1 MDESDQIR
9 DTYAHFGLALYMA
22 QVLEHGLVNAMLVA
36 SIAGG
41 KRLPPSE
48 IDAFM
53 DKKFELTLGR
63 LIRDLRDHITV
74 EDSLAELLADALR
87 KRNWLAHGYFRER
100 AEVIM
105 SEAGRSSMIAELQAA
120 RDCFKVADDRLDDV
134 VRPLRDR
141 LGWTEEKIEAEMRRV
156 LDDARGD
163 A

>member
-9 DTYAHFGLALYMA
+9 DTYAHFGLAVYMA

-41 KRLPPSE
+41 RRLSPSDV
-48 IDAFM
+48 DAFM

-63 LIRDLRDHITV
+63 LIRDLRVHITV
-74 EDSLAELLADALR
+74 DDSLAQLLADALG
-87 KRNWLAHGYFRER
+87 KRNWLAHAYFRER
-100 AEVIM
+100 AEAFM
-105 SEAGRSSMIAELQAA
+105 TETGRLAMIAELQAA
-120 RDCFKVADDRLDDV
+120 RDCFKVADDKLDEI

-141 LGWTEEKIEAEMRRV
+141 LGMTEEKIEAEMRRV
-156 LDDARGD
+156 VDAARGD